1 MNDLIN
7 IRECIECGFILE
19 SSIKTCINCGFNS
32 IYAIPEHLINL
43 DYQDITKKIND
54 AFYRVES
61 FMSGRLNEYSYFGF
75 NDAFTKLFFES
86 QKTENCKIEN
96 DELIN
101 DYWSLLYQIYTDLDK
116 GMYDNVNILN
126 NDMFNKE
133 LKEVSILLNYRS
145 HEFREF
151 ETTEYSEYRITI
163 SDITNKS
170 LIGTKQEAIQKNE
183 SYKDQIWFVVGLKFA
198 TGEMYDLLKSNN
210 QNFTKT
216 AILLGNKNFRP
227 FISETKNNSTTN
239 NKNIYSNKE
248 KLRKIYD
255 HCMENNI
262 KIHTDFQ
269 KIYKLNESK

>member
-1 MNDLIN
+1 M
-7 IRECIECGFILE
+7 
-19 SSIKTCINCGFNS
+19 
-32 IYAIPEHLINL
+32 
-43 DYQDITKKIND
+43 
-54 AFYRVES
+54 
-61 FMSGRLNEYSYFGF
+61 
-75 NDAFTKLFFES
+75 
-86 QKTENCKIEN
+86 
-96 DELIN
+96 
-101 DYWSLLYQIYTDLDK
+101 
-116 GMYDNVNILN
+116 
-126 NDMFNKE
+126 
-133 LKEVSILLNYRS
+133 KEVSILLNYRS